1 MERRFDM
8 VTIANTAGLAGY
20 VAVTPGQPPRAEY
33 FGRFGSTP
41 NTAMLACPA
50 EKRVHLP

>member
-33 FGRFGSTP
+33 FGRVGNTP